1 MSYRFVID
9 SYAWIEY
16 FRGTQSGKRAKD
28 YIEGKEA
35 ATSGISIAELK
46 EKYLREG
53 WRYFDADLLFISS
66 VTIIVPVDKEI
77 ALSAGQINFE
87 RKRKVKD
94 WGMSD
99 SIVLATAVMAS
110 AKVVTGDPHFKDVKE
125 SILITS

>member
-16 FRGTQSGKRAKD
+16 FKGTDAGRLAKN

-35 ATSGISIAELK
+35 ATSGISVAELK

-53 WRYFDADLLFISS
+53 WRYFDADLLFITS
-66 VTIIVPVDKEI
+66 VTTIIPVGKEV
-77 ALSAGQINFE
+77 AVSAGEVNFE
-87 RKRKVKD
+87 RKRNVRD

-99 SIVLATAVMAS
+99 SIVSLGNCKKGVCKS
-110 AKVVTGDPHFKDVKE
+110 CYWRP
-125 SILITS
+125 SL

>member
-16 FRGTQSGKRAKD
+16 FIGTDAGRLAKN

-35 ATSGISIAELK
+35 ATSGISVAELK

-53 WRYFDADLLFISS
+53 WRYFDADLLFITS
-66 VTIIVPVDKEI
+66 VTAIIPVDKEV
-77 ALSAGQINFE
+77 AVSAGEVNFE

-99 SIVLATAVMAS
+99 SIVLATARKAS
-110 AKVVTGDPHFKDVKE
+110 AKVVTGDPHFKDLKE
-125 SILITS
+125 SILIT

>member
-16 FRGTQSGKRAKD
+16 FRGSEAGSKARD
-28 YIEGKEA
+28 YIESKDG
-35 ATSGISIAELK
+35 ATSGITIAELR

-66 VTIIVPVDKEI
+66 VTSLMPVDKEI
-77 ALSAGQINFE
+77 AVLAGTINFE
-87 RKRKVKD
+87 RKKKVKD

-99 SIVLATAVMAS
+99 SIVLATARKAS
-110 AKVVTGDPHFKDVKE
+110 AKVLTGDPHFKDLKE
-125 SILITS
+125 TISIF

>member
-16 FRGTQSGKRAKD
+16 FRGTQAGERARN

-35 ATSGISIAELK
+35 ATSGISVAELK

-53 WRYFDADLLFISS
+53 WSYFDADLLFITS
-66 VTIIVPVDKEI
+66 VTTTMPVDKEI
-77 ALSAGQINFE
+77 AVSAGEINFE

-99 SIVLATAVMAS
+99 SIVLATARKAS
-110 AKVVTGDPHFKDVKE
+110 AKVVTGDPHFKDLKE
-125 SILITS
+125 SVLIT

>member
-16 FRGTQSGKRAKD
+16 FRGTESGKRAKN
-28 YIEGKEA
+28 YIESKEA

-53 WRYFDADLLFISS
+53 WHYFDADLLFMTS
-66 VTIIVPVDKEI
+66 VTTIVPVGKEI
-77 ALSAGQINFE
+77 AVLVGGINFE
-87 RKRKVKD
+87 RKKKVKD

-110 AKVVTGDPHFKDVKE
+110 AKVVTGDPHFC
-125 SILITS
+125 LLYTSPSPRD